1 MKNSPVLEC
10 KGLFLRIGA
19 QSILNGID
27 FSIRAGEICG
37 IVGPNGSGKS
47 MFLNV
52 ISGFVKP
59 QGGRVLIDGR
69 DVTDFAPFRRA
80 RAGLG
85 RSFQRVRV
93 VETATAAEN
102 VEVGLLMGKRWGGA
116 RAVLGIGRRSDR
128 AEEVSQALAR
138 VQAGEFAHW
147 PVSYLSGG
155 TRRKVEIAR
164 AIVDT
169 PKVLLVDEPTGGVS
183 AAHIL
188 ELERVLQEEAQRG
201 AAVVIIDHNLEFI
214 GKIAPRV
221 VVFDAGTEVFQ
232 GTPAEAWSDTRVIE
246 AYLGK

>member
-1 MKNSPVLEC
+1 MSSAPALEC
-10 KGLFLRIGA
+10 RDINLRIGG

-27 FSIRAGEICG
+27 FSVGTGEICG

-47 MFLNV
+47 MLLNV

-59 QGGRVLIDGR
+59 QAGRVMIDGE
-69 DVTDFAPFRRA
+69 DVTRLAPFRRA

-102 VEVGLLMGKRWGGA
+102 VEVGLLMGNRSGG
-116 RAVLGIGRRSDR
+116 VLTRLGLGRRNRSP
-128 AEEVSQALAR
+128 EEVTHALHR
-138 VQAGEFAHW
+138 VRAAEFADW

-164 AIVDT
+164 AIVDR

-188 ELERVLQEEAQRG
+188 ELERVLREEAERG

-221 VVFDAGTEVFQ
+221 VVFDAGSEVFQ
-232 GTPAEAWSDTRVIE
+232 GTPGEAWSDPRVID

>member
-1 MKNSPVLEC
+1 MTSQPILQCE
-10 KGLFLRIGA
+10 GISLRIGSR
-19 QSILNGID
+19 QILDRID
-27 FSIRAGEICG
+27 FAARAGEICG

-59 QGGRVLIDGR
+59 QAGQIVLDGR
-69 DVTDFAPFRRA
+69 DVTRTAPFRRA

-85 RSFQRVRV
+85 RSFQRVRI
-93 VETATAAEN
+93 VEAATAAEN
-102 VEVGLLMGKRWGGA
+102 VEAGLLMQHGSGGILA
-116 RAVLGIGRRSDR
+116 ALGLRRRKGSAEKVRRAL
-128 AEEVSQALAR
+128 ER
-138 VQAGEFAHW
+138 VQVAEFSDW
-147 PVSYLSGG
+147 PVRYLSGG
-155 TRRKVEIAR
+155 TRRKVEVAR
-164 AIVDT
+164 AIVGK

-183 AAHIL
+183 TAHIL
-188 ELERVLQEEAQRG
+188 ELERVLREEAERG

-232 GTPAEAWSDTRVIE
+232 GTPTEAWSDPHVIE